1 MKNEPQPTTDR
12 QAAPVADLV
21 GSLPAGASLETAV
34 PLGQGDA
41 CMDIACIRSADG
53 ELPANVR
60 AWVESDPVA
69 AGVAA
74 TWMAFQGTHV
84 LWSAGR
90 CAIVAPSDR
99 MDSVRAAV
107 LEATAH
113 ERELRSIERAME
125 ESWPA
130 LESDSALAFEF
141 DEASVGRR
149 AQLRERLHRVLVLR
163 ARLARISPYLLSPL
177 AHPPTLASQVAER
190 LRERLRMPTRH
201 EAAAVQL
208 DVFRDAYDMCGQ
220 RASDYMLAR
229 TGHRLEWVII
239 VLLAAQLL
247 LWGFEYL
254 TGAAR

>member
-1 MKNEPQPTTDR
+1 
-12 QAAPVADLV
+12 
-21 GSLPAGASLETAV
+21 
-34 PLGQGDA
+34 
-41 CMDIACIRSADG
+41 
-53 ELPANVR
+53 
-60 AWVESDPVA
+60 
-69 AGVAA
+69 
-74 TWMAFQGTHV
+74 
-84 LWSAGR
+84 
-90 CAIVAPSDR
+90 
-99 MDSVRAAV
+99 V

-163 ARLARISPYLLSPL
+163 ARLARIAPYLLSPL

-254 TGAAR
+254 TGAAG